1 MEYSKEPKKYELL
14 MERIENKRINIGN
27 LKNMIK
33 ILKEEI
39 KYDTNQLYELC
50 NHKYER
56 ECTTSG
62 CYAEYD
68 YICQYC
74 RKYR

>member
-14 MERIENKRINIGN
+14 KNRIKLKYKMIDDLKDVIKKLNK
-27 LKNMIK
+27 
-33 ILKEEI
+33 EI
-39 KYDTNQLYELC
+39 KDDTNQLYELC